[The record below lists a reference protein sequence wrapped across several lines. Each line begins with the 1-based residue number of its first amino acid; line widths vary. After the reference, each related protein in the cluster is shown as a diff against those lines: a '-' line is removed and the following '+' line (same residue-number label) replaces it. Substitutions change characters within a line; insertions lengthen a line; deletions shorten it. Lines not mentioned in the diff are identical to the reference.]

1 MPESTAYKPIILVV
15 DDSRLMRVA
24 ARKILKNDFEI
35 LEAEDGELAW
45 NILQDNREIN
55 LVMSDLSMPRLDGL
69 GLLKRIRES
78 TDVHSKELPVI
89 IVTGAEDDDGSK
101 TSALAA
107 GASDFITKPFES
119 VQLLA
124 RTQTQVKQQRTRQAL
139 RDSETRKKQLIR
151 QSGVDALTGLANH
164 RAFLNDIEE
173 SLSYTI
179 RHGTELAILLV
190 QVEKYRVLFLRRGKQ
205 TAEEVLRRLG
215 DLLCKGRRREDTVA
229 RFSMD
234 TFGIL
239 LPSAS
244 LMGARRVAEQLHL
257 AIEQQDF
264 NIDDEPVPVNV
275 SIAVTS
281 PPVHAQLN
289 AAELLADAGEKL
301 KIAKKAGTNREQ
313 RTPEET
319 TLEAPARKPVARDT
333 ESTRIATIADVQRA
347 LQLLSGGGTIDG
359 STDELARAVLP
370 ILEAWNRAHENMHS
384 ALLARLGSALNNR
397 GDAQE
402 ALEASS
408 PHTVAE
414 PL

>member
-151 QSGVDALTGLANH
+151 QSGVDALTGLLD
-164 RAFLNDIEE
+164 R
-173 SLSYTI
+173 
-179 RHGTELAILLV
+179 
-190 QVEKYRVLFLRRGKQ
+190 
-205 TAEEVLRRLG
+205 
-215 DLLCKGRRREDTVA
+215 
-229 RFSMD
+229 
-234 TFGIL
+234 
-239 LPSAS
+239 
-244 LMGARRVAEQLHL
+244 
-257 AIEQQDF
+257 
-264 NIDDEPVPVNV
+264 
-275 SIAVTS
+275 
-281 PPVHAQLN
+281 
-289 AAELLADAGEKL
+289 
-301 KIAKKAGTNREQ
+301 
-313 RTPEET
+313 
-319 TLEAPARKPVARDT
+319 
-333 ESTRIATIADVQRA
+333 
-347 LQLLSGGGTIDG
+347 
-359 STDELARAVLP
+359 
-370 ILEAWNRAHENMHS
+370 
-384 ALLARLGSALNNR
+384 
-397 GDAQE
+397 
-402 ALEASS
+402 
-408 PHTVAE
+408 
-414 PL
+414 